1 MFSNHLRIAVRNL
14 WKYPGH
20 TAINLFGLTVGL
32 TVCLLVTAYIVHEL
46 SFEDCHSK
54 KDRIYRVQLDLS
66 TETMGTMGLAGAAP
80 PLGPVLREA
89 CPDVEAIARFR
100 RFVEV
105 KMATPTQALKK
116 QTVLAV
122 EPEFFD
128 VFDVKSLRGEPRID
142 LATPYNVYLTQQL
155 AASLFGQADPIGQ
168 TVTMEG
174 EVELHVAGI
183 LDELPSNTQLKC
195 DALASYSSLEASGT
209 NMNDWMQIWVDYLYV
224 LLRPEA
230 AVASLEAALPPILAT
245 HLNEKQRSEQ
255 HYVTTALGDIYLNP
269 RPANEL
275 RPQGSPGNL
284 WLFGAVALVT
294 LAIACVNFVNHT
306 TARAASRVKELSVRK
321 IVGAGRTELI
331 RQLLTE
337 SFLVAALASLASMA
351 AFELSASVLS
361 LFLDRRLD
369 VGLMQQPLM
378 VLAVLGLTA
387 LVGLTAGVYPALYM
401 SRTRPLQFLKGG
413 GGIVSRR
420 AHTRRALVVFQFA
433 TAIVLTAVA
442 TVVLSQIRYSLTWD
456 KGFDDRDILVL
467 EFEDDEASKAATQI
481 KDELRDEPGV
491 LAVSACDLLPG
502 TQNMRISFLRPSDQ
516 AETDPTGI
524 RMFRVDPDFAST
536 LGLSLTGGRHL
547 AAEDAASNG
556 RNIVL
561 DQQAVEAL
569 GLKEPIGT
577 TLTSEDE
584 EFDVVGVLKDF
595 HAVPTFTQDWP
606 TMMQISGEP
615 LPVLL
620 VKLRPEDAAVAIERI
635 KAVWE
640 KSVPTQPFEYSYYD
654 QNLAR
659 LYGDHEKFGTLL
671 GIFSIIALVIAGLG
685 VFSLASYAAER
696 RRREFGIRKVV
707 GATIASILRL
717 LCSEFVVL
725 VTIAAVIGCPAAW
738 YLSSRWLERFVY
750 HIDLGPG
757 LLLIAG
763 AVSLIVAVLSV
774 SLQSLRAARA
784 NPVDALRYE

>member
-1 MFSNHLRIAVRNL
+1 MFGNHLRIAVRNL

-54 KDRIYRVQLDLS
+54 RDRIYRVQLDLS

-80 PLGPVLREA
+80 PLGPALRET
-89 CPDVEAIARFR
+89 CPEVEAIARFR
-100 RFVEV
+100 QYSSV
-105 KMATPTQALKK
+105 KMASSTVARKEQR
-116 QTVLAV
+116 VLAV
-122 EPEFFD
+122 EPEFLD
-128 VFDVKSLRGEPRID
+128 VFDVKSLRGEPKID
-142 LATPYNVYLTQQL
+142 LATPFNVYLTPRL
-155 AASLFGQADPIGQ
+155 ATSLFGQADPIGQ
-168 TVTMEG
+168 SVTMEG
-174 EVELHVAGI
+174 QVELHVAGI
-183 LDELPSNTQLKC
+183 LDEFPSNTQLKC
-195 DALASYSSLEASGT
+195 DALASYSSLEARGT
-209 NMNDWMQIWVDYLYV
+209 NMNNWMQVWVDYLYV
-224 LLRPEA
+224 LLRPGAE
-230 AVASLEAALPPILAT
+230 VASLEAALPSILTT
-245 HLNEKQRSEQ
+245 HLNEEQRSKQ
-255 HYVTTALGDIYLNP
+255 HYVTAALGDIYLNP

-275 RPQGSPGNL
+275 TPQGSPRNL

-306 TARAASRVKELSVRK
+306 TARATSRVKELSVRK

-337 SFLVAALASLASMA
+337 SLLVAALASLAAMA

-378 VLAVLGLTA
+378 VVAILGLTA
-387 LVGLTAGVYPALYM
+387 LVGLTAGAYPAFYM

-413 GGIVSRR
+413 SGVVSQKSR
-420 AHTRRALVVFQFA
+420 TRRALVIFQFA
-433 TAIVLTAVA
+433 TAIILTAVA
-442 TVVLSQIRYSLTWD
+442 TVVLSQIRYSRTWD
-456 KGFDDRDILVL
+456 KGFDDHDVLVM
-467 EFEDDEASKAATQI
+467 EFEDEEALKSAILLKNELAAQ
-481 KDELRDEPGV
+481 PGV
-491 LAVSACDLLPG
+491 LAVSACNFLPG
-502 TQNMRISFLRPSDQ
+502 TQNMSISFFRPSDHSE
-516 AETDPTGI
+516 AEPEGI
-524 RMFRVDPDFAST
+524 RTFRVDPDFAST
-536 LGLSLTGGRHL
+536 LGLSLADGRNL
-547 AAEDAASNG
+547 TAEDAASDG
-556 RNIVL
+556 RNVVL

-569 GLKEPIGT
+569 GLKHPVGT
-577 TLTSEDE
+577 MLTSEDGE
-584 EFDVVGVLKDF
+584 VDVVGVLKDF
-595 HAVPTFTQDWP
+595 HAVPTFSQDWP
-606 TMMQISGEP
+606 TMMHIEDEP
-615 LPVLL
+615 LPFLL
-620 VKLRPEDAAVAIERI
+620 VKLRPEDAAATVGRI
-635 KAVWE
+635 KGIWE

-654 QNLAR
+654 QYLAR

-696 RRREFGIRKVV
+696 RRREIGIRKVV

-725 VTIAAVIGCPAAW
+725 VTIAAVIGCPVAW
-738 YLSSRWLERFVY
+738 YLSNKWLERFVY

-757 LLLIAG
+757 LLLLAG

-784 NPVDALRYE
+784 NPVESLSYE